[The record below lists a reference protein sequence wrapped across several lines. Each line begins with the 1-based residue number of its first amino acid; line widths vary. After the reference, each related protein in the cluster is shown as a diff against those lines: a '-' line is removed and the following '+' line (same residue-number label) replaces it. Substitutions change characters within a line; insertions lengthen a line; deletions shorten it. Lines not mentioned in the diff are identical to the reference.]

1 MRVSILG
8 PAYPL
13 RGGIA
18 HHVYWLWRELNNRG
32 HTVQVVSFKKLYPNI
47 LFPGTTQL
55 DTSGLKLDAQ
65 AVPILTSLNP
75 ATWLRAFRAVKAF
88 SPDVILF
95 QWWQP
100 FFAPVVGVLLR
111 MFRRDGLKCVVE
123 CHNVVSHEGGPL
135 DRALARFALSPADH
149 LITHSIRDRDDL
161 LVLIPGKDVTASSL
175 PVVHEFSSVA
185 GERSGRTILF
195 FGMVR
200 KYKGL
205 EVLLAALPAVLR
217 QVECRLNIVGEF
229 YDDIEKYEK
238 LIRELEIESSV
249 NIDNRYVSNEEVPAI
264 FQQADV
270 LVMPYHSATQSGV
283 LRIALSSALPVIA
296 SRTGGL
302 SEAVE
307 ENVTGLLFPPGDAG
321 ALASQ
326 LVKYFTTGLGPVFS
340 KNIRAS
346 SDDSKDQI
354 GDVIENI
361 LRTVSQTQ

>member
-1 MRVSILG
+1 
-8 PAYPL
+8 
-13 RGGIA
+13 
-18 HHVYWLWRELNNRG
+18 VYWLWRELNYRG
-32 HTVQVVSFKKLYPNI
+32 HTVQVVSFKKLYPHI

-65 AVPILTSLNP
+65 AIPILTSLNP
-75 ATWLRAFRAVKAF
+75 STWVRAFKAVKAF

-111 MFRRDGLKCVVE
+111 MFRRAGLRCVVE

-149 LITHSIRDRDDL
+149 LITHSIEDRDDVL
-161 LVLIPGKDVTASSL
+161 ALIPGMNVTASSL
-175 PVVHEFSSVA
+175 PLVHEFSGV
-185 GERSGRTILF
+185 GGDRSGRTILF

-205 EVLLAALPAVLR
+205 DVLLTALPAVLR
-217 QVECRLNIVGEF
+217 QVECKLNIVGEF
-229 YDDIEKYEK
+229 YDDIEEYKK
-238 LIRELEIESSV
+238 LIRELDIESRV
-249 NIDNRYVSNEEVPAI
+249 NINSRYVSNEEVPAI

-270 LVMPYHSATQSGV
+270 LVMPYLSATQSGV
-283 LRIALSSALPVIA
+283 ARIALSCGLPVIA

-326 LVKYFTTGLGPVFS
+326 LVTYFTTNLGPAFS
-340 KNIRAS
+340 KNIRTS
-346 SDDSKDQI
+346 DSKDQA
-354 GDVIENI
+354 GDVIEQI
-361 LRTVSQTQ
+361 LRTVSQTP